1 MENIANALDETEEDT
16 QKDKFLTFVVGEETY
31 GIDILFITEI
41 VGLQPITTLPEFPDY
56 IKGIINLRGKII
68 PVMDVRVRFKKE
80 SRSYDE
86 RTCIIIINSVDTT
99 LGLIVDAVAEVVIIP
114 EKDIV
119 VPPTLQG
126 TVASRFIK
134 AIGKVNDQVKLL
146 LDCNQLLN
154 PETVESLGLAVRK
167 ETELEG
173 AQ

>member
-1 MENIANALDETEEDT
+1 MANIANALDEMEEDT

-68 PVMDVRVRFKKE
+68 PVMDVRIRFKKE
-80 SRSYDE
+80 SCSYND
-86 RTCIIIINSVDTT
+86 RTCIIIVNCVDTT
-99 LGLIVDAVAEVVIIP
+99 LGLIVDAVAEVVTIP
-114 EKDIV
+114 EQNIV

-134 AIGKVNDQVKLL
+134 GIGKVNDQVKLL

-154 PETVESLGLAVRK
+154 PETVKSLDLAVMK
-167 ETELEG
+167 EIELEG